1 MTFAATIP
9 PAEEVMRV
17 HLLPGTLHCAS
28 RPTEVMTVLGS
39 CVAVCL
45 IDRGRAIGGMNHF
58 VLPVSDTT
66 HTGLRY
72 GDVAID
78 VLVEHMRRLGSCA
91 AALEAK
97 IFGGADVLAKTARG
111 ISVGAR
117 NVAAAEERLAQHGIP
132 IVARRTGET
141 GGYLI
146 RLLTDSGDVLVRPL
160 IPTAQGALIC
170 PFD

>member
-1 MTFAATIP
+1 MNFATTFR

-28 RPTEVMTVLGS
+28 RPTEVVTVLGS

-45 IDRGRAIGGMNHF
+45 TDRGRGISGMNHF
-58 VLPVSDTT
+58 VLPASDTA
-66 HTGLRY
+66 HSGLRY

-78 VLVEHMRRLGSCA
+78 VLIENMRRLGSCA

-117 NVAAAEERLAQHGIP
+117 NVAAAEERLEQHGIP

-141 GGYLI
+141 GGYFI

-160 IPTAQGALIC
+160 TPTAQGALID
-170 PFD
+170 PLD